1 MAASRLSYLTVNV
14 PDMGNLG
21 DSGHHAGGGMTA
33 GVLDGV
39 LRYRGDGGRPLPF
52 QPTSFDVE
60 LLAAVEGAVVR
71 GIPLAVVLPLP
82 GTAAPLLLGAASLV
96 GAVLRTRSLAVE
108 VAVASTNLT
117 SRTLYDRLYFENQR
131 LADFIPRGTVD
142 LDGAAR
148 LVGKPAHDGGG
159 RLYLANQLSRLD
171 AWGGR
176 LAALVIDTSAAT
188 STAIA
193 RTLRRSDLS
202 AAVVYLTAD
211 PFDPAL
217 EIVRN
222 AGGLIWGWD
231 APAIADLA
239 APALGE
245 GNLCVR
251 PLVAEVELLASAGAS
266 DVVIWGL
273 DDGERSSLDDA
284 LAALWR
290 ALGQL
295 SGAYRL
301 IAGSVYG
308 ASEATRWVWSV
319 YNSLTSLPVSPRRYD
334 AQLSISPYAVRLGE
348 SVSTARAFARNVGGE
363 AGQRWY
369 EVANALDAALDAADQ
384 EEKLDRVLAWLNERV
399 AENIPATLVLRNRAA
414 VNAVTTALEESTA
427 SPVAWPD
434 VVSVATIADVTAGRT
449 SMSGVGEIC
458 LPGPLP
464 RSRSGLLA
472 LPPASRVRVIAAGPF
487 EARRAE
493 QQAVSARSELSAIRA
508 EAVRQ
513 SGVRLG
519 VRAEPSDQE
528 TDGSQ
533 RVHVLSS
540 GRAAAAASTSVG
552 DARDNPWEPFDLDIV
567 AMLQHTIAAGGSTD
581 EETQA
586 VAPARV
592 RGSAATSA
600 VEVLAISVR
609 MGDETGVLL
618 AEPNDLITRRRGEA
632 VQRVAAKSL
641 VPDDVVVLVDHAAR
655 HDLLTA
661 VTEKLS
667 ESPTYAPLA
676 QLVAFW
682 KARAARLRDSNL
694 TYRDILRRM
703 RGTSLT
709 SEQTIGTWVR
719 GVVDGPQKP
728 EDVRRFA
735 EAVHDPQ
742 LLNEAERVGWALRTL
757 HAVHRRIGRWLSAQ
771 IAGAQMRRDEGLVDV
786 DLGIHVSDLLES
798 VTTHTVISVDRAVHR
813 APANAVG
820 LVLPQPDALRL
831 LSPAS

>member
-1 MAASRLSYLTVNV
+1 M
-14 PDMGNLG
+14 
-21 DSGHHAGGGMTA
+21 
-33 GVLDGV
+33 
-39 LRYRGDGGRPLPF
+39 
-52 QPTSFDVE
+52 E
-60 LLAAVEGAVVR
+60 LLAAVEGAVLQ

-131 LADFIPRGTVD
+131 LADFIPRGSVD
-142 LDGAAR
+142 FDGAAR
-148 LVGKPAHDGGG
+148 LVGKPARDGGG
-159 RLYLANQLSRLD
+159 RLYLINQLSRLD
-171 AWGGR
+171 SWGGR
-176 LAALVIDTSAAT
+176 LAALVIDASAAT
-188 STAIA
+188 PAAVA
-193 RTLRRSDLS
+193 RTLRRPDLS
-202 AAVVYLTAD
+202 AAIVYLTAD

-217 EIVRN
+217 AVVRN

-239 APALGE
+239 GSAIGE

-251 PLVAEVELLASAGAS
+251 PLVAEVELLASAGTS
-266 DVVIWGL
+266 DVVVWGL
-273 DDGERSSLDDA
+273 DDGERSDLDDA

-295 SGAYRL
+295 SGAYRM

-319 YNSLTSLPVSPRRYD
+319 HNSLTSLPVSPRRYD
-334 AQLSISPYAVRLGE
+334 AQLGSSPYAVRLGE

-363 AGQRWY
+363 AGQLWY

-384 EEKLDRVLAWLNERV
+384 EEKLGRVLAWLNERV
-399 AENIPATLVLRNRAA
+399 AENVPATLVLRNRAA
-414 VNAVTTALEESTA
+414 VNAVTTALEESPA
-427 SPVAWPD
+427 SPVAWPN
-434 VVSVATIADVTAGRT
+434 VVSVATIADVTAGRAR
-449 SMSGVGEIC
+449 MSGVGEIC

-487 EARRAE
+487 EVRRAE
-493 QQAVSARSELSAIRA
+493 KQAISSRAALSAIRA
-508 EAVRQ
+508 EAVRK
-513 SGVRLG
+513 SAVKLG
-519 VRAEPSDQE
+519 VPAEPSEQE
-528 TDGSQ
+528 TDGSL
-533 RVHVLSS
+533 RVYVLSS
-540 GRAAAAASTSVG
+540 GRATAMAPMRVG
-552 DARDNPWEPFDLDIV
+552 DGRDNPWEPFDLDIV
-567 AMLQHTIAAGGSTD
+567 AMLQRTIASGGSAD
-581 EETQA
+581 DETQA

-600 VEVLAISVR
+600 VEVLAVSIR
-609 MGDETGVLL
+609 MGEETGILL
-618 AEPNDLITRRRGEA
+618 AEPNDLITRRRGQA

-641 VPDDVVVLVDHAAR
+641 VPEDVVVLVDRAAR
-655 HDLLTA
+655 HDLLAA

-667 ESPTYAPLA
+667 ESPAYAPLA

-694 TYRDILRRM
+694 TYRDILLRM

-735 EAVHDPQ
+735 EAVNDVR
-742 LLNEAERVGWALRTL
+742 LLREAERVGWALKTL

-771 IAGAQMRRDEGLVDV
+771 IAGIQIRRDEGLVDA

-798 VTTHTVISVDRAVHR
+798 VTTHTVISIDRAVHR
-813 APANAVG
+813 VPANAVG

-831 LSPAS
+831 LNSTF